1 MVNVLWTLKLGR
13 RKREHLIRT
22 FQLSGRSTLPVHMI
36 YGNDFE
42 ARGLVAYSRYF
53 HLPKIVT
60 RMFETSLTSSPA
72 L

>member
-1 MVNVLWTLKLGR
+1 MVNVLWKLKLGR

-42 ARGLVAYSRYF
+42 ARG
-53 HLPKIVT
+53 
-60 RMFETSLTSSPA
+60 
-72 L
+72 